1 MLRIAFHSQE
11 AVVTDKFDVVVIGGG
26 PGGYVAAI
34 KAAQLGKK
42 VACVER
48 EYWGGVCLNW
58 GCIPSKA
65 LIHAA
70 HVFGEATGHAVEMGI
85 DFGKP
90 KLDSKKLDAWKQGV
104 VQKMTSGVA
113 QLLKGNKVTMV
124 MGNAVFTS
132 PKAIEVTPTGSSSGG
147 KRTLEFDDVIIAV
160 GARPIQL
167 PGFEFDEVQ
176 ICSARGGVNV
186 ETIPKTMTIVGAGV
200 IGLELGTVYA
210 KLGTQV
216 TVLEFMPQ
224 AMTGIDADLVRPVQ
238 RRLEK
243 LGVKFVFNAK
253 AKAARKTGKTVEVS
267 YEVDGKTQTTTAEK
281 VLVAVSF
288 QPNTEKLG
296 LDKAG
301 VKTDAK
307 GFLPVNERLQTN
319 VPRIHAVGDCTGSP
333 LLAHRAM
340 KQGEVAAE
348 VIAGHKGA
356 AYDVKAMPG
365 GAFTDPEIATV
376 GLTEA
381 RAKEAG
387 YDPLVG
393 KFFFGANGRAVASG
407 AGEGFVKVV
416 VDRKT
421 HVLLGC
427 HIVGLNANDLI
438 AEASAAIELGA
449 LADDLAL
456 TVHVHPTLSE
466 SLHEACK
473 AALGEAIHALNRSAA

>member
-1 MLRIAFHSQE
+1 MA
-11 AVVTDKFDVVVIGGG
+11 DKFDVAVIGGG

-42 VACVER
+42 TVCIER

-70 HVFGEATGHAVEMGI
+70 HTFADTTGHMVDMG
-85 DFGKP
+85 FETGKT
-90 KLDSKKLDAWKQGV
+90 KIDSKKLNAWKEGV

-113 QLLKGNKVTMV
+113 QLLKGNKVAMV
-124 MGNAVFTS
+124 MGSAAFTG
-132 PKAIEVTPTGSSSGG
+132 PKTIEVTG
-147 KRTLEFDDVIIAV
+147 KDGKKTIEFDDAIIAV

-186 ETIPKTMTIVGAGV
+186 ETLPKTMTVIGAGI

-210 KLGTQV
+210 KLGTEV
-216 TVLEFMPQ
+216 TVIEFMPQ

-238 RRLEK
+238 RNLEK

-253 AKAARKTGKTVEVS
+253 ARAAVKKGKSVEVS
-267 YEVDGKTQTTTAEK
+267 YEVDGKTQSHSADK

-288 QPNTEKLG
+288 RPNTENVG

-301 VKTDAK
+301 VTLDAK
-307 GFLPVNERLQTN
+307 GFIPVNDKLQTN
-319 VPRIHAVGDCTGSP
+319 VPRIYAIGDCTGSP

-356 AYDVKAMPG
+356 AYDVVAMPG

-376 GLTEA
+376 GLNETK
-381 RAKEAG
+381 AKEAG
-387 YDPLVG
+387 YDPIVG

-407 AGEGFVKVV
+407 AGEGFVKAV

-421 HVLLGC
+421 HVLLGM
-427 HIVGLNANDLI
+427 HIVGANANDMI
-438 AEASAAIELGA
+438 AEACVAMELGA

-456 TVHVHPTLSE
+456 TVHVHPTMSE
-466 SLHEACK
+466 SVHEACK

>member
-1 MLRIAFHSQE
+1 MADRYEVA
-11 AVVTDKFDVVVIGGG
+11 VIGGG

-42 VACVER
+42 TVCIER

-70 HVFGEATGHAVEMGI
+70 HVFEESTGHAVEMGI
-85 DFGKP
+85 DAGKP

-113 QLLKGNKVTMV
+113 QLLKGNKVAMV
-124 MGNAVFTS
+124 MGNAVFTG
-132 PKAIEVTPTGSSSGG
+132 PKTVEVTTKEG
-147 KRTLEFDDVIIAV
+147 KKTIEFDDAIIAV

-186 ETIPKTMTIVGAGV
+186 EKIPKTMTIIGAGV

-210 KLGTQV
+210 KLGTEV

-253 AKAARKTGKTVEVS
+253 AKSAKKSGKTVDVS
-267 YEVDGKTQTTTAEK
+267 YEVEGKVQTISAEK

-288 QPNTEKLG
+288 QPNTEKVG

-301 VKTDAK
+301 VKLDAK
-307 GFLPVNERLQTN
+307 GFIPVNEKLQTN
-319 VPRIHAVGDCTGSP
+319 VPRIYAIGDCTGSP

-348 VIAGHKGA
+348 VIAGHNGA
-356 AYDVKAMPG
+356 AYDVVAMPG

-376 GLTEA
+376 GLTETK
-381 RAKEAG
+381 AKEAG

-407 AGEGFVKVV
+407 AGDGFVKAV

-421 HVLLGC
+421 HVLLGM
-427 HIVGLNANDLI
+427 HIVGANANDMI
-438 AEASAAIELGA
+438 AEASVALELGA

-456 TVHVHPTLSE
+456 TVHVHPTMSE
-466 SLHEACK
+466 SVHEACK

>member
-1 MLRIAFHSQE
+1 MA
-11 AVVTDKFDVVVIGGG
+11 DKFDVAVIGGG

-42 VACVER
+42 TVCIER

-70 HVFGEATGHAVEMGI
+70 HVFEETTGHGMEMGI
-85 DFGKP
+85 EVGKP
-90 KLDSKKLDAWKQGV
+90 KLDSKKLDAWKEGV

-113 QLLKGNKVTMV
+113 QLLKGNKVAMV
-124 MGNAVFTS
+124 MGSAAFTG
-132 PKAIEVTPTGSSSGG
+132 PKTIEVTG
-147 KRTLEFDDVIIAV
+147 KDGKKTIEFDDAIIAV
-160 GARPIQL
+160 GARPISL

-186 ETIPKTMTIVGAGV
+186 ATLPKTLTIIGAGV

-210 KLGTQV
+210 KLGSEV
-216 TVLEFMPQ
+216 TVIEFMPQ
-224 AMTGIDADLVRPVQ
+224 AMTGIDADLVRPVM

-253 AKAARKTGKTVEVS
+253 AKAAVKKGKNVEVS
-267 YEVDGKTQTTTAEK
+267 YEVDGKVQTQSAEK

-288 QPNTEKLG
+288 RPNTENVG
-296 LDKAG
+296 LEKAG
-301 VKTDAK
+301 VKLDAK
-307 GFLPVNERLQTN
+307 GFIPVNDKLQTN
-319 VPRIHAVGDCTGSP
+319 APRIYAIGDCTGSP

-348 VIAGHKGA
+348 VIAGHNGA
-356 AYDVKAMPG
+356 AYDVVAMPG

-376 GLTEA
+376 GLTET

-407 AGEGFVKVV
+407 AGEGFVKAV

-421 HVLLGC
+421 HVLLGM
-427 HIVGLNANDLI
+427 HIVGANANDLI
-438 AEASAAIELGA
+438 AEACVALELGA

-456 TVHVHPTLSE
+456 TVHVHPTMSE
-466 SLHEACK
+466 SVHEACK